1 LIFKTLK
8 VSHFYKLNFLKM
20 RAQVIDFFD
29 RTIFGMQNTE
39 IKEHGFGILSKN
51 EWYMQS
57 SRAAVTLD
65 AKIKNRINFV
75 VSLLNFR

>member
-1 LIFKTLK
+1 
-8 VSHFYKLNFLKM
+8 M
-20 RAQVIDFFD
+20 RAQEINFFD
-29 RTIFGMQNTE
+29 RTVIGKQNTK